1 MAYLINTSST
11 ISPIDLVKFKSIIF
25 RNRKISCSENNYRFS
40 TNYARIDYL
49 ATCKLQSDTYKSI
62 SFIEISMPD
71 LDPPRARR

>member
-40 TNYARIDYL
+40 TNYARIDY
-49 ATCKLQSDTYKSI
+49 
-62 SFIEISMPD
+62 
-71 LDPPRARR
+71 